1 MNHTRHMLMG
11 LEQELQQLIS
21 ILNDTSN
28 INKLKEVQLKWIP
41 EEADWNVYIIVFI
54 YFNRI

>member
-41 EEADWNVYIIVFI
+41 EEADWNVYIIVCFYI
-54 YFNRI
+54 F